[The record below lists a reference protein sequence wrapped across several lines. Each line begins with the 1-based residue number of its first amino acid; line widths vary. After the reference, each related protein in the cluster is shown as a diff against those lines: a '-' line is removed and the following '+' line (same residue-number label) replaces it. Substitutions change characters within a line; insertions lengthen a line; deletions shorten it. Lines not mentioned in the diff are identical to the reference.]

1 MTIDEIIMGVIICG
15 GIGIFLAL
23 IYYYVR
29 ALTYNKNTDTYW
41 GR

>member
-1 MTIDEIIMGVIICG
+1 MIKEIIIGGIICG
-15 GIGIFLAL
+15 GVVIFLAL

-29 ALTYNKNTDTYW
+29 ALTYNKNTDTHW